1 VILLNKLDSCP
12 DESPYKSQAIAIAG
26 DVPIVSISAK
36 TGVNVDRLSEWIKS
50 GRTVGLIGSSGVGK
64 STLINRLIAS
74 SDIPTAQTRSSDERG
89 RHTTTRREMYLV
101 PGGGILMDTPGM
113 REMQLWDTE
122 KGMSD
127 TFPEIDSLAQSCRF
141 KDCAHNA
148 EPGCAVKE
156 GLTSGAVT
164 PQRLAS
170 WQKLQG
176 ELKDRREIAMKK
188 NWNNPPKAGGR

>member
-1 VILLNKLDSCP
+1 
-12 DESPYKSQAIAIAG
+12 
-26 DVPIVSISAK
+26 
-36 TGVNVDRLSEWIKS
+36 
-50 GRTVGLIGSSGVGK
+50 
-64 STLINRLIAS
+64 
-74 SDIPTAQTRSSDERG
+74 
-89 RHTTTRREMYLV
+89 MYLV